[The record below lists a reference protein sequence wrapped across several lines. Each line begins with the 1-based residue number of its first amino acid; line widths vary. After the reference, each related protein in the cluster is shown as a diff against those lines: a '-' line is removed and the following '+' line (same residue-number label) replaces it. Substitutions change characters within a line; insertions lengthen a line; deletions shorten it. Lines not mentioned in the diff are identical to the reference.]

1 MISSRFALFTLSIL
15 TIAVLILAACGA
27 GGAATAPEKQ
37 ASQTQEVPVEGGG
50 SYTDINA
57 AELATMLENKDFLLI
72 NVHVPYAGEIE
83 GTDVFIP
90 FNEIEQNLDKLPA
103 DKGAKLVVY
112 CRSGGMSAIAART
125 LVKLGYTNVWNLDRG
140 MIGWEQAGYSL
151 VNKSR

>member
-57 AELATMLENKDFLLI
+57 AG
-72 NVHVPYAGEIE
+72 PAG
-83 GTDVFIP
+83 G
-90 FNEIEQNLDKLPA
+90 
-103 DKGAKLVVY
+103 
-112 CRSGGMSAIAART
+112 
-125 LVKLGYTNVWNLDRG
+125 
-140 MIGWEQAGYSL
+140 
-151 VNKSR
+151 